1 MAFNMPSPARVN
13 GTRGIAKLD
22 CISGKK
28 FILGIDPGS
37 RVTGFGLIQMNG
49 NQYHYA
55 DAGCIRVGDGEIGA
69 RLFQIHEK
77 LCGIIEQ
84 YRPEEMVIEQIFTKI
99 NHQAALKLGQARG
112 VALLTAAKYS
122 IPIFEYT
129 ARHVKKS
136 VVGYGAANKDQVQHM
151 VRAILK
157 LTQTPAEDAADA
169 LAIAICHAH
178 SRPLKMRMLEEKR

>member
-1 MAFNMPSPARVN
+1 M
-13 GTRGIAKLD
+13 T
-22 CISGKK
+22 
-28 FILGIDPGS
+28 
-37 RVTGFGLIQMNG
+37 G
-49 NQYHYA
+49 NQYQFT

-69 RLFQIHEK
+69 RLFKIHEK

-84 YRPEEMVIEQIFTKI
+84 YRPEEIVIEQIFTNI

-129 ARHVKKS
+129 ARHVKKA
-136 VVGYGAANKDQVQHM
+136 VVGFGGADKKQVQHM
-151 VRAILK
+151 IRAILK
-157 LTQTPAEDAADA
+157 LTHTPPEDAADA

-178 SRPLKMRMLEEKR
+178 SMPVRYLKTPHPNPLPQGERE